1 LLIPKKHPS
10 FSTGNH
16 RRLPI
21 TAAASQRSVEL
32 FKRFSLSHGLSI
44 PDALIAAIVLES
56 KALLIT
62 GNLRHFQFIPGLE
75 AETPPYRRG

>member
-1 LLIPKKHPS
+1 MGEGDKGAGMETLVVVDTEEASLLFDGRPPKIAHHS
-10 FSTGNH
+10 N
-16 RRLPI
+16 
-21 TAAASQRSVEL
+21 
-32 FKRFSLSHGLSI
+32 GLSI